1 MNLIDAEILENRQVL
16 PGHTHVH
23 ARGILSSWLI
33 WFKCPEI
40 AREAKPGQFIMVRCG
55 PETTLPR
62 PFSIHQV
69 DGNNIALLYAVRE
82 GGRGTGWLAEQE
94 DGQSVTVFGPLG
106 NGFALPP
113 TPQNLLLVA
122 GGTGIAPLTF
132 LADTAKSKG
141 SMVHLHQGVNTA
153 SQLLDALPTRYVQV
167 PYSNVPAE
175 ATLYGRPDSIPSSA
189 STVDGSA
196 GTRGLATVCMPGL
209 AAWAD
214 KVFACGPVPMLRY
227 MALNR
232 RRLGLEGKPVQ
243 ISLEVR
249 MGCGVGVCYGCTV
262 KTKKGLKQVCKD
274 GPVFNLDEILWDEL
288 TF

>member
-167 PYSNVPAE
+167 PYSNAPAE

-189 STVDGSA
+189 STVDGGRQRWHQGPSNGLHA
-196 GTRGLATVCMPGL
+196 RPRGLGGQSLRLRARAHAPLHG
-209 AAWAD
+209 AQQAKAW
-214 KVFACGPVPMLRY
+214 P
-227 MALNR
+227 R
-232 RRLGLEGKPVQ
+232 RQARP
-243 ISLEVR
+243 
-249 MGCGVGVCYGCTV
+249 
-262 KTKKGLKQVCKD
+262 D
-274 GPVFNLDEILWDEL
+274 FP
-288 TF
+288 